1 MAEKTGRKAGGRKL
15 TKEQKDQV
23 LQLALQGVSGGEIAR
38 QMDVDVLRV
47 TGTIRSAK
55 NTGVL
60 PPGPAPDAPAPLLS
74 PASAEVPATVS
85 QEPKAAGGQVPAASA
100 PAGTGLGYQWK
111 TEPAN
116 YTHPAQKVMYVIHR
130 LAPHNDGLVG
140 EHAQEPSD
148 GDVARAYGHGTYRLT
163 KQVPGRLP
171 EARDLDISR
180 AFGDPRWPR
189 DSAQVSTPQRPGY
202 PGRPWRHRIQGDE
215 ADGGEHMLPPPR
227 PIMPRP
233 PEMPQPQYDSQALG
247 FQEFARRSAQGS
259 ESVAVTVIDK
269 LAGLQEKTLERMES
283 QAARGPDT
291 YMRDFFTQQRDFEQR
306 TATDERVKAEERRD
320 DERSREESRR
330 TDERKHEEMRQD
342 SERKRDEDRRRED
355 EGRHQRWQ
363 DDQDKRHARDMERIK
378 EERQMLLGLE
388 DKKLNLIREESK
400 GREDILRKE
409 IENNRERVAE
419 IQETSEARMEEMQ
432 TSVKVDL
439 ERGRSTMDR
448 EHEIRQKA
456 QENEYAL
463 KREMLD
469 IKGEVIKAEQ
479 ASGQDDWTKVLGV
492 LGDGVK
498 DILGKIVDLKK
509 FQMATP
515 EDRAAEMA
523 GKPAP
528 MQQGDV
534 QSIPAGAIPASPPP
548 APHPA
553 PQASPTK
560 EPGGNGHPPP
570 APAGGPGVLNI
581 ESIFQDSLREPI
593 AQYILKEWSLT
604 LTQGN
609 DPAMFVNTF
618 MEFMKDETPNGA
630 SGRKACAAFAQLMDN
645 RGWPEMKQII
655 VPALPEDIRA
665 PFDLPGAPAFYN
677 AFRVMACE
685 SVRDY
690 WQMYLAEKQRIQ
702 RERQAATQGQTTPP
716 VSEQKEPPPQIE
728 MEEQNATPPSEEL
741 VVIPEEPNAT
751 ESKVDPGPTTAVA
764 SEEAPPAEK
773 PPQEAG
779 QGGQQP
785 AA

>member
-1 MAEKTGRKAGGRKL
+1 MAEKTGRKASGRKL
-15 TKEQKDQV
+15 TKEQKAQV
-23 LQLALQGVSGGEIAR
+23 IELALKGVSSGEIAL
-38 QMDVDVLRV
+38 QMNIDILRV
-47 TGTIRSAK
+47 SGTVRSAK
-55 NTGVL
+55 NIGAL
-60 PPGPAPDAPAPLLS
+60 PPDSAPNAPVPSAASIPPVPSPAPPTR
-74 PASAEVPATVS
+74 PAS
-85 QEPKAAGGQVPAASA
+85 GGQA
-100 PAGTGLGYQWK
+100 PPPSDDGYVWSQDP
-111 TEPAN
+111 EGGFS
-116 YTHPAQKVMYVIHR
+116 HPAQAVKYLVERI
-130 LAPHNDGLVG
+130 APQNDGIVG
-140 EHAQEPSD
+140 SHAKAPADDE
-148 GDVARAYGHGTYRLT
+148 VARAYGHGLYKVS
-163 KQVPGRLP
+163 KQIPGKLP
-171 EARDLDISR
+171 ETREVNVSR
-180 AFGDPRWPR
+180 AFGESRWPR
-189 DSAQVSTPQRPGY
+189 DTSQVPTPPRPGY
-202 PGRPWRHRIQGDE
+202 PGRPWQRRMQMQGDE
-215 ADGGEHMLPPPR
+215 GDGGEHLPLPPR
-227 PIMPRP
+227 PMPHP
-233 PEMPQPQYDSQALG
+233 PAIPQPQYESQMRG
-247 FQEFARRSAQGS
+247 VEEFARRSVQGS

-283 QAARGPDT
+283 QATRGPDT

-306 TATDERVKAEERRD
+306 TATDERVKADERRD

-330 TDERKHEEMRQD
+330 NDERKHEEMRQD